1 MLNLTA
7 CVIEFEE
14 DNQYKVIIDGVYR
27 GFVSCNGEID
37 DDIVSFES
45 ALSTIVELFL
55 SNDYDYKMV
64 AGGKSKK
71 GRPCRKYTI
80 SIDDG
85 D

>member
-7 CVIEFEE
+7 YVIEFEE
-14 DNQYKVIIDGVYR
+14 DNRYKVIIDGAYR

-37 DDIVSFES
+37 DDIADFES

-64 AGGKSKK
+64 AETF
-71 GRPCRKYTI
+71 RVI
-80 SIDDG
+80 
-85 D
+85 